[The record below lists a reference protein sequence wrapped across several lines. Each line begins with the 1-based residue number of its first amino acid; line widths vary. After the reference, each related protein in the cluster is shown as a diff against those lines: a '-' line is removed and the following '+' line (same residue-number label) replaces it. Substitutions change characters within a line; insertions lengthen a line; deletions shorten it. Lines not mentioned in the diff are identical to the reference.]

1 MPIAAYVVIER
12 LSAQHQRSDFDCGEP
27 LLNDFLQRQAGQLT
41 RKGYGKTYVAL
52 NDDKRTVIGF
62 LTLSV
67 GQLEAAYLSP
77 DLKLPRSPAPVMRIG
92 RLAVSLKA
100 QGHGVGQH
108 LMAFALRLSLEFSQQ
123 VGLYAVLVE
132 AKHAKAKAFYET
144 LGFVAT
150 LDNPLR
156 LYLPISILKKNDS
169 NQP

>member
-27 LLNDFLQRQAGQLT
+27 LLNDFLQREAGQLA

-67 GQLEAAYLSP
+67 GQLEATYLSP

-132 AKHAKAKAFYET
+132 AKHAKVKAFYET